1 MLNKY
6 YTKSLDGFSY
16 CVLNCESTMV
26 VPSIMAFFVLSH
38 LLFLHSAGEDNT
50 SFQNCPQSFQCGK
63 LGQIKFPYSN
73 ITYPQCGLCTVN
85 CGEAIPKL
93 NFSVDQPWY
102 EVHDKFLNHEVQNV
116 TDKNLESLIK
126 SKSCDVFTFYLRW
139 SLPTTPSVSFTVSP
153 NLTFFKCPTGV
164 NGKLEKQIEH
174 FFCHNHSYSYYK
186 DCLGYTIYYKNP
198 DDPPQSLLINE
209 RILQSCGHFQLPV
222 FSLNDGKK
230 RNASDLF
237 SVLASE
243 FSLGFHV
250 SKECGKCNL
259 TGGQCPRYNSSKF
272 QCIEQAGLP
281 KKNIEQAKHGT
292 NHVKLILATVLPGG
306 GVFLLCLLIVITWLR
321 KEWNYNSSY
330 ISSRDNFSNRSLQAD
345 TEGCNVY
352 FGVSVFSYTELNEAT
367 HNFDPTKEL
376 GDGGFGTVY
385 HGKLQDGREVAVK
398 RLYEHNYK
406 RVRQFMNEIQ
416 ILTSLSHPNLVTLY
430 GCTSRL
436 SRELLLVYEYIP
448 NGTVADH
455 LHGDRANA
463 GSLTWPIR
471 MNIAIETASALAYLH
486 ASDIIH
492 RDIKTNNI
500 LLDNNFCVKVADFGL
515 SRLFPNDVTHV
526 STAPQGTPGY
536 VDPEY
541 HQCYQLTDKS
551 DVYSFG
557 VVLVE
562 LISSMPAVDITRHKQ
577 DINLSNLAINRIQN
591 RTLDEL
597 VDPTLGFKS
606 DSSIERMITS
616 VAEVAFRCLQLEKE
630 MRPTMDEVLEALKD
644 IKQYKN
650 ENTGEGIDN
659 VGVSTSARSPSS
671 PQSDNV
677 VLLKKIKSL
686 SSPDSVTNRWVSSST
701 TSISSG

>member
-1 MLNKY
+1 MRFFY
-6 YTKSLDGFSY
+6 Y
-16 CVLNCESTMV
+16 VLNCESTMV
-26 VPSIMAFFVLSH
+26 VPPSILAFFVLSH
-38 LLFLHSAGEDNT
+38 LLLLHSAGEDNT

-63 LGQIKFPYSN
+63 LGQIYFPYSN
-73 ITYPQCGLCTVN
+73 TSYPHCGLCIVD
-85 CGEAIPKL
+85 CREKVPKL
-93 NFSVDQPWY
+93 NFSVDHQILY
-102 EVHDKFLNHEVQNV
+102 ELHGKLSNDDDHILNV
-116 TDKNLESLIK
+116 TDKKLESLIK
-126 SKSCDVFTFYLRW
+126 SNSCDVFTSYLSW
-139 SLPTTPSVSFTVSP
+139 SLPNTPSVSFTVSP

-164 NGKLEKQIEH
+164 SGAVDKQNED
-174 FFCHNHSYSYYK
+174 FFRRNHNYSYYNG
-186 DCLGYTIYYKNP
+186 CSGYTVYYKYP
-198 DDPPQSLLINE
+198 DDPHQSPLINDK
-209 RILQSCGHFQLPV
+209 ILRSCVLIQLPV
-222 FSLNDGKK
+222 LSLNCSTK
-230 RNASDLF
+230 RNVSDLF

-243 FSLGFHV
+243 FSLGFNV
-250 SKECGKCNL
+250 SKECGECHDN
-259 TGGQCPRYNSSKF
+259 GGHCPRDYSSKF
-272 QCIEQAGLP
+272 QCIEQP
-281 KKNIEQAKHGT
+281 KHGT
-292 NHVKLILATVLPGG
+292 NHVRLILAIVLPGG
-306 GVFLLCLLIVITWLR
+306 SVFLLCLLIVITRLR

-330 ISSRDNFSNRSLQAD
+330 ISSRDNFSDRSLQAD
-345 TEGCNVY
+345 TEGGTVY
-352 FGVSVFSYTELNEAT
+352 FGVSVFSYIELEEAT

-416 ILTSLSHPNLVTLY
+416 ILTSLRHPNLVTLY

-436 SRELLLVYEYIP
+436 SQELLLVYEYIP

-455 LHGDRANA
+455 LHGDRANV

-577 DINLSNLAINRIQN
+577 DINLSVLAINRIQN
-591 RTLDEL
+591 STLDEL

-630 MRPTMDEVLEALKD
+630 MRPTMDEVFEALKD
-644 IKQYKN
+644 VKQYKN
-650 ENTGEGIDN
+650 ENTRERIDN
-659 VGVSTSARSPSS
+659 GGALTSAQSPSL
-671 PQSDNV
+671 PKRDDV

-686 SSPDSVTNRWVSSST
+686 SSPDFVSNKWVSSST

>member
-1 MLNKY
+1 
-6 YTKSLDGFSY
+6 
-16 CVLNCESTMV
+16 MV
-26 VPSIMAFFVLSH
+26 VPSILAFFVLSH

-50 SFQNCPQSFQCGK
+50 SFQNCPQSFHCGK
-63 LGQIKFPYSN
+63 LGQINFPYSN
-73 ITYPQCGLCTVN
+73 TSYPLCGLCNVD
-85 CGEAIPKL
+85 CGGKVPKL
-93 NFSVDQPWY
+93 NFSVDHQILY
-102 EVHDKFLNHEVQNV
+102 DLHGKLSNDDDHILNV
-116 TDKNLESLIK
+116 TDKTLESLIK
-126 SKSCDVFTFYLRW
+126 SNSCDVFTSYLSW
-139 SLPTTPSVSFTVSP
+139 SLPNTLSVSFTVSP

-164 NGKLEKQIEH
+164 NGTFDKQIED
-174 FFCHNHSYSYYK
+174 FFRRNHNYSYYNG
-186 DCLGYTIYYKNP
+186 CSGYTVYYKYP
-198 DDPPQSLLINE
+198 DHPHQSLPINKSF
-209 RILQSCGHFQLPV
+209 LQSCIVIQLPV
-222 FSLNDGKK
+222 FSLNDSRK
-230 RNASDLF
+230 RNLSDLF
-237 SVLASE
+237 SVLDSK
-243 FSLGFHV
+243 FSLGFIV
-250 SKECGKCNL
+250 SKECDECHLK
-259 TGGQCPRYNSSKF
+259 GGHCPRHDSSKF
-272 QCIEQAGLP
+272 QCIDQAYLP
-281 KKNIEQAKHGT
+281 KKSIEQAKH
-292 NHVKLILATVLPGG
+292 VLPGG
-306 GVFLLCLLIVITWLR
+306 GVFLLCLLIGITWLR
-321 KEWNYNSSY
+321 KEWHYNSSY

-345 TEGCNVY
+345 TEGGSVY
-352 FGVSVFSYTELNEAT
+352 FGVSVFSYTELEGAT

-455 LHGDRANA
+455 LHGDRANV
-463 GSLTWPIR
+463 GSLTWSIR

-562 LISSMPAVDITRHKQ
+562 LISSMPAVDITRHRQ
-577 DINLSNLAINRIQN
+577 EINLANLAINRIQN

-597 VDPTLGFKS
+597 VDPTLGFKL
-606 DSSIERMITS
+606 DSSIERMIKS

-644 IKQYKN
+644 INQYKN
-650 ENTGEGIDN
+650 ENTGEGERNDN
-659 VGVSTSARSPSS
+659 IGALTSAQSPSS

-686 SSPDSVTNRWVSSST
+686 SSPDSVTSRWVSSST

>member
-1 MLNKY
+1 MGFFY
-6 YTKSLDGFSY
+6 Y
-16 CVLNCESTMV
+16 VLNCESTMV
-26 VPSIMAFFVLSH
+26 VPSILGFFVLSH
-38 LLFLHSAGEDNT
+38 LPFLHSAGDDNT

-63 LGQIKFPYSN
+63 LRQINFPYSN
-73 ITYPQCGLCTVN
+73 TSYPHCGLCTVD
-85 CGEAIPKL
+85 CREEVPKL
-93 NFSVDQPWY
+93 IFSADHQISY
-102 EVHDKFLNHEVQNV
+102 ELHGKLSNDDDHILNV

-126 SKSCDVFTFYLRW
+126 SKSCDVFTFYLNW
-139 SLPTTPSVSFTVSP
+139 TLPTTPSVSFTVSP
-153 NLTFFKCPTGV
+153 NLSFFKCPTGV
-164 NGKLEKQIEH
+164 DGAVDQLIEQ
-174 FFCHNHSYSYYK
+174 FLSRKHNYSDYKGCSGYRVYYK
-186 DCLGYTIYYKNP
+186 YP
-198 DDPPQSLLINE
+198 DDPHQSLINE
-209 RILQSCGHFQLPV
+209 RILKSCGHFQLPV
-222 FSLNDGKK
+222 FSLNASRK
-230 RNASDLF
+230 RNISDLF
-237 SVLASE
+237 SVLDSN
-243 FSLGFHV
+243 FLLGFNV
-250 SKECGKCNL
+250 SKECRECHDN
-259 TGGQCPRYNSSKF
+259 GGHCPRDNSSKF
-272 QCIEQAGLP
+272 HC
-281 KKNIEQAKHGT
+281 IEQAKHGT
-292 NHVKLILATVLPGG
+292 NHVRLILATVLPGG

-345 TEGCNVY
+345 TEGGNVY
-352 FGVSVFSYTELNEAT
+352 FGVSVFSYTELDEAT

-471 MNIAIETASALAYLH
+471 MNIALETASALAYLH

-659 VGVSTSARSPSS
+659 VGVSTGARSPSS